1 MPEKDALRCVIG
13 MRGHPIRQKYTK
25 YADTDARGINI
36 CFFLYVL
43 CAYTTT
49 TTSKG
54 GFSFAVMKQGRG
66 VSSSPAPTDPYF
78 LLPGAGEMTK
88 KINRINVRA
97 VTRAHP
103 LKW

>member
-1 MPEKDALRCVIG
+1 V
-13 MRGHPIRQKYTK
+13 IRQKYTK
-25 YADTDARGINI
+25 YADTDARGINM

-66 VSSSPAPTDPYF
+66 VSSSCTNRSLFPPPWGGGDDEKDKSNKRTRCYTRSPAEVVECDIEW
-78 LLPGAGEMTK
+78 LSG
-88 KINRINVRA
+88 V
-97 VTRAHP
+97 
-103 LKW
+103 

>member
-1 MPEKDALRCVIG
+1 
-13 MRGHPIRQKYTK
+13 
-25 YADTDARGINI
+25 
-36 CFFLYVL
+36 
-43 CAYTTT
+43 
-49 TTSKG
+49 
-54 GFSFAVMKQGRG
+54 VMKQGRG